1 MAADRSKT
9 PTQESYDQQQGPLFT
24 FWRLNMVTDEV
35 FGQGVAGNKKRAA
48 FKDTLY
54 KNLLYPHEQKELEKI
69 EKDNKGMDLFLDA
82 KGKDVLRDFLVSIA
96 LKRNY
101 KMDNVVHSVYEGSE
115 PPTLAGR
122 WRFWNK
128 ELKDRMNAKN
138 AATKA
143 AKQQKGESSEAGAA
157 SGG

>member
-9 PTQESYDQQQGPLFT
+9 PTQESYDQQQGPLST
-24 FWRLNMVTDEV
+24 FWRLNMVTDEG

-48 FKDTLY
+48 LKDTLY
-54 KNLLYPHEQKELEKI
+54 KSLLYRHEQNELEKI
-69 EKDNKGMDLFLDA
+69 EKNNKGVDLFLDA

-96 LKRNY
+96 VKRNY
-101 KMDNVVHSVYEGSE
+101 KVDNVVNSVYEGSE

-122 WRFWNK
+122 WQFWNK